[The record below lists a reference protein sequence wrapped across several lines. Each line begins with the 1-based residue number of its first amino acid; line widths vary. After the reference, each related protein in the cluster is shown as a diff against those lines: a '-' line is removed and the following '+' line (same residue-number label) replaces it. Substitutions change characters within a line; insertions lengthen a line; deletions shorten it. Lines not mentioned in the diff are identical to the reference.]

1 MSVSSSRFFTSVLLV
16 TVACFLP
23 VEDAED
29 DRQNKESDGSCR
41 TCRKLLD
48 GAIIGAG
55 RGCWACVGSFCTD
68 TAGAGL
74 ATGTGLA
81 TSAYLGAGA
90 GAGAGLAIGA
100 GLAAGAGFAAG
111 TGFVAGAGGLTFV
124 VLVVAD
130 AAAYGADELVFLSDF
145 RTDMKAG
152 TSWGESG
159 CCAMIVS
166 ISFR

>member
-1 MSVSSSRFFTSVLLV
+1 M
-16 TVACFLP
+16 
-23 VEDAED
+23 
-29 DRQNKESDGSCR
+29 
-41 TCRKLLD
+41 
-48 GAIIGAG
+48 
-55 RGCWACVGSFCTD
+55 GSFCTV

-74 ATGTGLA
+74 AVGICLV
-81 TSAYLGAGA
+81 AGA

-111 TGFVAGAGGLTFV
+111 TGFAAGAGGLTFV

-152 TSWGESG
+152 TSLGESG
-159 CCAMIVS
+159 CCAIFFYLYLYANGMFV
-166 ISFR
+166 